1 MKHSSL
7 LYIGALLVS
16 MALASCSE
24 KAKPSVSSAR
34 SENKT
39 PAPEAVENPADV
51 RANESQSAF
60 HLPAL
65 LMPGPLEPVPLDITD
80 STAQVP
86 MLAVANIG
94 RFASISQLRKSYFYK
109 QFCSLYPELENI
121 NRIAVDTGVGDL
133 WLFKPLLPNCSMAV
147 REYNMQM
154 FMQEQKESDGDVLF
168 KTDIARPILVKAS
181 MDDPG
186 SIIVDLDNREG
197 RRLHWIPTQS
207 PSDNELRFDEGI
219 TVLSYN
225 VLENF
230 AEMGADYTAS
240 VNEGL
245 ASLRFYADR
254 QVRLD
259 NRLMRYMS
267 FHTADGKVGLYIKG
281 LDLDGYFEVG
291 GHKKD
296 RESFTLTCK
305 KGYDFGMGTN
315 KTLTFK
321 K

>member
-1 MKHSSL
+1 M
-7 LYIGALLVS
+7 A
-16 MALASCSE
+16 MALGSCTE
-24 KAKPSVSSAR
+24 KATPVASTTR
-34 SENKT
+34 SESRT
-39 PAPEAVENPADV
+39 PAPEAVENPADA

-60 HLPAL
+60 HLPEL
-65 LMPGPLEPVPLDITD
+65 LMPGPLEPVPIDITD

-94 RFASISQLRKSYFYK
+94 RFASVSQLSKSYFYK
-109 QFCSLYPELENI
+109 QLCSLYPELQNM
-121 NRIAVDTGVGDL
+121 NRITVDTGVGDL
-133 WLFKPLLPNCSMAV
+133 WLFKPLLPNCSMEV
-147 REYNMQM
+147 KEYNMQI
-154 FMQEQKESDGDVLF
+154 FMQEQKESEAKVLF

-186 SIIVDLDNREG
+186 SLIVDVDNREG

-207 PSDNELRFDEGI
+207 PADNALRFDEGV

-296 RESFTLTCK
+296 LESFTLTCR